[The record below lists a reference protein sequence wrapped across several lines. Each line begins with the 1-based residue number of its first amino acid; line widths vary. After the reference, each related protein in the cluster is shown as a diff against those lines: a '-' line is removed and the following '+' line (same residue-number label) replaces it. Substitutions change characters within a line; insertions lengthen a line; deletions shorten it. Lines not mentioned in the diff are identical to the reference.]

1 MEFLMAV
8 TFQDKILLMN
18 SIQQQ
23 GSINKED
30 FVDHGN

>member
-1 MEFLMAV
+1 MEFLMAI

-23 GSINKED
+23 K
-30 FVDHGN
+30 VQLTRKVL